1 MAMTTEH
8 QLEIPGIGQQKARLV
23 DWKRENNIHTHHC
36 PDIERAPWVCWQ
48 GEEGEA
54 EAVEYLEDEG
64 EDGFGTGMT
73 ESAAIV
79 DYCNKVGLKRPFW
92 WT

>member
-1 MAMTTEH
+1 MDQPH
-8 QLEIPGIGQQKARLV
+8 RRYDPLSDKWILLSPHRLS
-23 DWKRENNIHTHHC
+23 R
-36 PDIERAPWVCWQ
+36 PWQ
-48 GEEGEA
+48 GEEGEDG
-54 EAVEYLEDEG
+54 AVEYLEDEG

-79 DYCNKVGLKRPFW
+79 DYCNKYGLKRPFW